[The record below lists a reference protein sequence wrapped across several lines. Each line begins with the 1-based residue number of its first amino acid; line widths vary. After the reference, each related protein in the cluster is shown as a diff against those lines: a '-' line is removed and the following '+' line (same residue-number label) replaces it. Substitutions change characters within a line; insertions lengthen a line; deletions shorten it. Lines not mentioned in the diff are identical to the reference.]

1 MTDAKISEK
10 KSEVIARDWQ
20 SIDWCKNNHIVRDL
34 RHRIYRASRQGNRRK
49 VRSLQR
55 LMLKCTANRELS
67 IRKVTQQNKGRNT
80 AGVDGKTVTTA
91 AERSQLMVELSTYE
105 PWKAQPVKRVFIPK
119 ANGKQRPLGIP
130 TILDRSM
137 QAVVKNA
144 LEPEWEAQQEP
155 CSYGFRP
162 GRSCHDAIARIY
174 LISRPNKNKKWVVD
188 ADVTGAFDNIQHETV
203 LDALRGFPGKRLI
216 KAWLKA
222 GIMQKQKWSQ
232 TEIGTPQGGVI
243 SPLLLNIALHGM
255 EQAVGVKWR
264 KHKHTSNL
272 QGPRALV
279 RYADDF
285 IIFAESEADA
295 HQAKADI
302 THWLQERGLTLNE
315 EKTRI
320 THLKDGFN
328 FLGFNVRHYPVTNTK
343 TGWKLL
349 IKPTPEA
356 VHSFIHRLKQEWR
369 ALVGQNADRV
379 VSKLNPILRG
389 WGNYFRI
396 GISQEIFTGID
407 NWMFQRECRW
417 INHTHPNKGNRWKRK
432 TYFGRRAEG
441 RNDHWVFG
449 GEQYYVLKLRW
460 IPIQRHQMVVF
471 DYSPDNPDLA
481 RYWNKRN
488 QRKTYRLP
496 TRRQRALAKR
506 QQGRCPHCHDS
517 LHNDEELQTHHIIPQ
532 AKGGQDIMRNLEL
545 VHRDCHRQ
553 KHYKAMHSA

>member
-1 MTDAKISEK
+1 MTDAKISER
-10 KSEVIARDWQ
+10 KSEVMAQDWK

-55 LMLKCTANRELS
+55 LMLKCTANRALS
-67 IRKVTQQNKGRNT
+67 IRKVTQQNKGRKT

-119 ANGKQRPLGIP
+119 ANNKLRPLGIP
-130 TILDRSM
+130 TVRDRCM
-137 QAVVKNA
+137 QAVIKNA
-144 LEPEWEAQQEP
+144 LEPVWEAKFEP

-162 GRSCHDAIARIY
+162 GRSCHDAISRIY
-174 LISRPNKNKKWVVD
+174 LISRPNKKKKWVVD
-188 ADVTGAFDNIQHETV
+188 ADITGAFDNIRHETV

-232 TEIGTPQGGVI
+232 TEVGTPQGGVI
-243 SPLLLNIALHGM
+243 SPLLANIALHGM
-255 EQAVGVKWR
+255 EQAIGVKWR

-285 IIFAESEADA
+285 VIFTESETDA
-295 HQAKADI
+295 QQAKADI
-302 THWLQERGLTLNE
+302 AHWLQERGLTLNE

-320 THLKDGFN
+320 THLKDGFD

-349 IKPTPEA
+349 IKPTKEA
-356 VHSFIHRLKQEWR
+356 VRSFIYHMKQEWL
-369 ALVGQNADRV
+369 ALVGHNADV
-379 VSKLNPILRG
+379 VVHKLNPILRG

-396 GISQEIFTGID
+396 GVSQEAFSFID
-407 NWMFQRECRW
+407 NWMYRKECRW
-417 INHTHPNKGNRWKRK
+417 INRTHPNKAKRWKRK
-432 TYFGRRAEG
+432 TYFGKWAEG
-441 RNDHWVFG
+441 REDCWVFG
-449 GEQYYVLKLRW
+449 GESFYLLKLQW
-460 IPIQRHQMVVF
+460 IPISRHQMVIY
-471 DYSPDNPDLA
+471 DYSPDNPDLT
-481 RYWNKRN
+481 RYWDERN
-488 QRKTYRLP
+488 QKKAYILP
-496 TRRQRALAKR
+496 TRRQRRLAER
-506 QQGRCPHCHDS
+506 QAGICPHCHDS
-517 LHNDEELQTHHIIPQ
+517 LHNEEELHTHHIIPKAQ
-532 AKGGQDIMRNLEL
+532 GGKDEMKNLEL
-545 VHRDCHRQ
+545 VHQDCHRQ
-553 KHYKAMHSA
+553 KHYEAMQSA